1 MQNGECYY
9 FFIYSS
15 SFRIAGDFF
24 LITFNLRI
32 NLFTSQTATQVSLTH
47 ALTRSKL
54 THVRPMFHFYAPP
67 WKRQKTRVLLTFSGG
82 IEMEHWPEILLKVQ
96 HNIPHIYVV
105 FYLYLF
111 ACICQLRT

>member
-15 SFRIAGDFF
+15 SFRIAGDLF
-24 LITFNLRI
+24 LITFNLRV

-54 THVRPMFHFYAPP
+54 THVRPMFHFYTPP
-67 WKRQKTRVLLTFSGG
+67 GNVRK
-82 IEMEHWPEILLKVQ
+82 PEVYWRFQ
-96 HNIPHIYVV
+96 GV
-105 FYLYLF
+105 
-111 ACICQLRT
+111 